1 MDPREIDINNT
12 LYREMEKTGENVRK
26 IMEQETQVK
35 TTRKCPK
42 CGRIYNEASALSR
55 EDNKTAICSICGTE
69 EALDAA
75 GMPKESSIRKAIL
88 YAAGKEIGKC
98 KTH

>member
-1 MDPREIDINNT
+1 MNPREIDISNT
-12 LYREMEKTGENVRK
+12 LHREMKKTGENVRK
-26 IMEQETQVK
+26 IMEQETQVQ

-42 CGRIYNEASALSR
+42 CGRLYNEPPALSR
-55 EDNKTAICSICGTE
+55 EDNTAICSICGTE

-88 YAAGKEIGKC
+88 YAAGKEIGK
-98 KTH
+98 